1 MRRFAA
7 LLLTLCLCTACAFAD
22 GTQFAD
28 MTTEELIAMRD
39 AADREILARQE
50 DPLIEQA
57 IAVLLD
63 DWQNNVYAKGMGDGY
78 VGIRWTRVVYLT
90 EEAGTYSPMFENMV
104 AFAEFFVL
112 SDAYGT
118 APYYMHAG
126 TRECVA
132 FYADGSVEV
141 MSINPIDNYR
151 GRTYTTDFTGIIYR
165 VSDRGGEFNGDYFVP
180 AP

>member
-1 MRRFAA
+1 M
-7 LLLTLCLCTACAFAD
+7 
-22 GTQFAD
+22 
-28 MTTEELIAMRD
+28 
-39 AADREILARQE
+39 
-50 DPLIEQA
+50 
-57 IAVLLD
+57 
-63 DWQNNVYAKGMGDGY
+63 
-78 VGIRWTRVVYLT
+78 GIRWTRVVYLK

-141 MSINPIDNYR
+141 MGMNPINNYR
-151 GRTYTTDFTGIIYR
+151 SRYFTTDFTGIIDR
-165 VSDRGGEFNGDYFVP
+165 VSDRGGEFNGDYYVP
-180 AP
+180 IP

>member
-28 MTTEELIAMRD
+28 MTTEELIAMRN

-57 IAVLLD
+57 IAALLD
-63 DWQNNVYAKGMGDGY
+63 YWQNKVYAKGMGDGY
-78 VGIRWTRVVYLT
+78 VGIRWTRVVHLK
-90 EEAGTYSPMFENMV
+90 EEAGTYYSLFENMV
-104 AFAEFFVL
+104 AFVEFFVL

-118 APYYMHAG
+118 APYYMHAD
-126 TRECVA
+126 TYEYVA
-132 FYADGSVEV
+132 VYADGRCVVLNTS
-141 MSINPIDNYR
+141 PIGYYR
-151 GRTYTTDFTGIIYR
+151 GRHFTTDLTGIIYR
-165 VSDRGGEFNGDYFVP
+165 VSDRGGEFNGDYYVP
-180 AP
+180 IP

>member
-39 AADREILARQE
+39 AADREILVRQE

-57 IAVLLD
+57 IAALLD
-63 DWQNNVYAKGMGDGY
+63 DWETQYAKGMGDGY

-90 EEAGTYSPMFENMV
+90 EEAGTYSSMFENRV
-104 AFAEFFVL
+104 AFVEFVVI
-112 SDAYGT
+112 SDFFGT

-126 TRECVA
+126 VHECVA

-141 MSINPIDNYR
+141 MGTNPINNYR
-151 GRTYTTDFTGIIYR
+151 ARTYTTDFTGIIDR
-165 VSDRGGEFNGDYFVP
+165 VSDRGGEFNGDYYVP
-180 AP
+180 IP